1 MLKISILSCR
11 GVEVSSGGDEADRT
25 SQAELECEIE
35 GSATIGR
42 VSQKLTPLAA
52 TSTKHA
58 VHGLRS
64 GVEPAPFNHNFAVFF
79 LLCGLKYTSFSTEQP
94 PPSVC
99 VKFCPCICLF
109 LNTFDRSLVQDEVPI
124 IGGSRN
130 RPEQGIELV

>member
-42 VSQKLTPLAA
+42 VSQKLTPFTA
-52 TSTKHA
+52 TNNKHA

-64 GVEPAPFNHNFAVFF
+64 GVEPAPFNHTFAVFF
-79 LLCGLKYTSFSTEQP
+79 LIVWPEIH
-94 PPSVC
+94 
-99 VKFCPCICLF
+99 KFPHRATPALSMRQVLPLHLPLF
-109 LNTFDRSLVQDEVPI
+109 EHF
-124 IGGSRN
+124 
-130 RPEQGIELV
+130 